1 MDIDS
6 ARVQINE
13 IDKEIVSYLE
23 KRFNLV
29 LQIGKYKSEN
39 NLPIYDEEREKN
51 VKENCIMFLNNRQY
65 AKCIEDIYNQIMESS
80 KELQQWTKISY

>member
-29 LQIGKYKSEN
+29 LQIGKYKKES
-39 NLPIYDEEREKN
+39 NLPVYDEEREKI
-51 VKENCIMFLNNRQY
+51 VIENCIRFLNNKEY
-65 AKCIEDIYNQIMESS
+65 AKCIEDIYKQIMESS